1 MGRLAWTETLEGWTS
16 GRYRIELAAPAL
28 WVLTRTDDRRGTR
41 IIETSG
47 SLQALKNRASGIE
60 RRRERARSSLMH
72 LLGVSVSVALAL
84 VVARLAPGLT
94 VPAVVVV
101 FVLSLRALVTWVDG
115 VTGSAWDRIS
125 ESYQ

>member
-1 MGRLAWTETLEGWTS
+1 MGRLAWTETFEGWTS
-16 GRYRIELAAPAL
+16 GSYRIELAAPTL

-41 IIETSG
+41 IVETSG

-60 RRRERARSSLMH
+60 GRRNRARSSLMN
-72 LLGVSVSVALAL
+72 LLGVGITVALAL
-84 VVARLAPGLT
+84 VVARWVPGLT

-101 FVLSLRALVTWVDG
+101 FVLSLRALVAWVDD
-115 VTGSAWDRIS
+115 VTGTAWDRIS